1 LRALC
6 NDAIRPKNEFIDV
19 PYAFTLLKGAHMQRR
34 EFFHFSGAQLI
45 MLGAISTIQ
54 GCAANGQLDPNAV
67 QGILGAMGGA
77 QGAGGGL
84 TQADATLGL
93 REALTRGAGFAV
105 GKLGIFDGFWGNPQ
119 VKIPLP
125 SVVQDVVDVAR
136 LLGQGPRID
145 NLHMNINRAAEQA
158 VPQAKTLLVD
168 AVHAMTL
175 NDAIAIV
182 RGGDNSATQ
191 FFKGKTEQ
199 PLFGKFLPIV
209 TQVTGQVGLAQRY
222 NEFISLV
229 PVKGAERVENYV
241 TQKSLDGLYTMI
253 ATEERAIRKD
263 PIGTGSAIL
272 QKVFGRV

>member
-1 LRALC
+1 
-6 NDAIRPKNEFIDV
+6 
-19 PYAFTLLKGAHMQRR
+19 MQRR
-34 EFFHFSGAQLI
+34 EFLNFSSAQLI
-45 MLGAISTIQ
+45 MLSAVSVLQ

-67 QGILGAMGGA
+67 QGVLNAMGGA
-77 QGAGGGL
+77 GGAGGDL

-125 SVVQDVVDVAR
+125 TVVQDVVDVAR

-168 AVHAMTL
+168 AVRAMTIQ
-175 NDAIAIV
+175 DAIGIV

-191 FFKGKTEQ
+191 FFKSKTEQ
-199 PLFGKFLPIV
+199 PLFGRFLPIV

-222 NEFISLV
+222 NEFIRLV
-229 PVKGAERVENYV
+229 PVKGAEKVENYV
-241 TQKSLDGLYTMI
+241 TQKSLDGLFTMVSE
-253 ATEERAIRKD
+253 EERAIRKD
-263 PIGTGSAIL
+263 PIGTGSEIL
-272 QKVFGRV
+272 RKVFGRA

>member
-1 LRALC
+1 M
-6 NDAIRPKNEFIDV
+6 K
-19 PYAFTLLKGAHMQRR
+19 RR
-34 EFFHFSGAQLI
+34 EFLHFSSAELI
-45 MLGAISTIQ
+45 LLGAASVVLQ
-54 GCAANGQLDPNAV
+54 SGCAANGQLDPNAV
-67 QGILGAMGGA
+67 QGILGAVGGA
-77 QGAGGGL
+77 AGGGAGGGL

-105 GKLGIFDGFWGNPQ
+105 GKLGIFDGFWANPQ

-125 SVVQDVVDVAR
+125 DVVQNVVDVAR
-136 LLGQGPRID
+136 MLGQGPRIE

-168 AVHAMTL
+168 AVRAMTVQ
-175 NDAIAIV
+175 DAIAIV

-209 TQVTGQVGLAQRY
+209 TSVTSQVGLAQRY

-229 PVKGAERVENYV
+229 PVKGAEKVESYV

-253 ATEERAIRKD
+253 GNEERAIRKD

-272 QKVFGRV
+272 AKVFGRA